1 MSSNTREFTNNPR
14 YGSGTVSLGGRCLKR
29 PHFEEEGDEYME
41 QGLSDTNDKLRT
53 LSANQVG
60 WILESL
66 TTLVK
71 SETRGVLERDCE
83 VLGVFLRIMNI
94 LSLDFQDKEAARD
107 ALPGMY
113 AFDILKEG
121 GNNGK

>member
-1 MSSNTREFTNNPR
+1 MQEAEEEVKKKIQAEVTNLQQEMR
-14 YGSGTVSLGGRCLKR
+14 AK
-29 PHFEEEGDEYME
+29 EEGDEYMK

-53 LSANQVG
+53 VSANQVG
-60 WILESL
+60 WILQSL
-66 TTLVK
+66 TTLAK
-71 SETRGVLERDCE
+71 SETKGVLERDCE

-113 AFDILKEG
+113 AFDVLKEG
-121 GNNGK
+121 GNNEK